1 MIVPFIAL
9 VAVIAVVIIYLV
21 INARNKD
28 KGNTPGR

>member
-9 VAVIAVVIIYLV
+9 VVVLALLIFYFI

-28 KGNTPGR
+28 KGNRPG